1 MELKPTSSH
10 AENSADS
17 NDAGSNDAGEVVPFA
32 HLSPDTQD
40 VDEAMGVALDLEE
53 KHLLWTPEKD
63 KKLLL
68 KIDLYMLP
76 LICFLYACQYMDK
89 TSNSYAAIMGL
100 KTDLHM
106 RGDMY
111 SWTGTCFY
119 LGYLVFEFPANYLL
133 QRFPLAKTT
142 SIFIFIWGALL
153 CLHAVPNYAG
163 FIALRTLLGVFES
176 SISPAMVIITG
187 QWYKKSEHFTRTTI
201 WFCCNG
207 FGIILGGL
215 IAYGCAIHEPSYSV
229 AGWKVL
235 FIVTGLLTILI
246 SILFWFHIPDTP
258 SKAWFLTDEE
268 KLMVV
273 ERIRDNK
280 QGFGNKHFKRYQ
292 FKESLLDPM
301 TWLFF
306 VLAIVS
312 QIPNG
317 AITNFGTILLADD
330 FHYSETESLLMNCI
344 SGAVEIIGCLGIA
357 SSTIFIPHRL
367 IISFIAIAITFM
379 ACSMLAFANSN
390 KSARLAGYYLQSV
403 SPIGIICV
411 LSCLQSNTAGHTKK
425 VTTTAMYFIGYCVG
439 NLVGPQTFTVPPYT
453 SGKLALVVCEALT
466 LFMIA
471 VIYVAYWIKNKI
483 KEKKAKDID
492 LTKFNAIH
500 NTEFAD
506 LTDHENPTFRYCL

>member
-1 MELKPTSSH
+1 MMSEKDMELKPTSSH

-40 VDEAMGVALDLEE
+40 VDEAMGVAIDLEE
-53 KHLLWTPEKD
+53 KHFLWTPEKD

-76 LICFLYACQYMDK
+76 LICFLYARQYMDK

-111 SWTGTCFY
+111 SWT
-119 LGYLVFEFPANYLL
+119 
-133 QRFPLAKTT
+133 
-142 SIFIFIWGALL
+142 
-153 CLHAVPNYAG
+153 
-163 FIALRTLLGVFES
+163 
-176 SISPAMVIITG
+176 
-187 QWYKKSEHFTRTTI
+187 
-201 WFCCNG
+201 
-207 FGIILGGL
+207 
-215 IAYGCAIHEPSYSV
+215 
-229 AGWKVL
+229 
-235 FIVTGLLTILI
+235 
-246 SILFWFHIPDTP
+246 
-258 SKAWFLTDEE
+258 E

-292 FKESLLDPM
+292 FKESLFDPM

-344 SGAVEIIGCLGIA
+344 SGAVEIIGCLGY
-357 SSTIFIPHRL
+357 SSFNY
-367 IISFIAIAITFM
+367 F
-379 ACSMLAFANSN
+379 
-390 KSARLAGYYLQSV
+390 Y
-403 SPIGIICV
+403 SP
-411 LSCLQSNTAGHTKK
+411 
-425 VTTTAMYFIGYCVG
+425 
-439 NLVGPQTFTVPPYT
+439 
-453 SGKLALVVCEALT
+453 
-466 LFMIA
+466 
-471 VIYVAYWIKNKI
+471 
-483 KEKKAKDID
+483 
-492 LTKFNAIH
+492 
-500 NTEFAD
+500 
-506 LTDHENPTFRYCL
+506 